1 MDAYF
6 TNMFTLDVRKITRKY
21 SILEYDGMD
30 EELTNKLSSYNT
42 LDESTGFEYRISVVD
57 AEPGV
62 EAIEYVKRNDK
73 QNLDAELKKKAR
85 DLVKDVATDYENAV
99 RTEVIEGKISEK
111 EAIIEIN
118 RFRNADYEERL
129 NQVVDLRERRLI
141 SEDNARK
148 MIKKIQIM
156 DNQENL
162 IEAGQN
168 RVIDSNAQDNN
179 VLNELYEEE

>member
-1 MDAYF
+1 M
-6 TNMFTLDVRKITRKY
+6 
-21 SILEYDGMD
+21 
-30 EELTNKLSSYNT
+30 
-42 LDESTGFEYRISVVD
+42 D

-141 SEDNARK
+141 SEDDARK
-148 MIKKIQIM
+148 MIKKIQIV